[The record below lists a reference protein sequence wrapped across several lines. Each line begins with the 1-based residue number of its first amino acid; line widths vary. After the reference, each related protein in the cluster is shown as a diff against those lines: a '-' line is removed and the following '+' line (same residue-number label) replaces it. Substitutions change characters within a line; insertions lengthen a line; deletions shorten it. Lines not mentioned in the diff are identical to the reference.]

1 MERLMSPFTYSCLGA
16 LAATVAL
23 AASNLHAQD
32 QPGEP
37 RSLVPS
43 APSAEARALRSP
55 VRLDNAARAGELLV
69 PLNKSQVIEVD
80 RPFAEVSIGNPEIAD
95 VVPLTRDSLYVF
107 GKQFGTTSLTITDS
121 NGGLIAVVDL
131 VVSYDIEGL
140 KGQMFQLLPGEA
152 IEVRP
157 ASDGLVLSGRL
168 SNAMR
173 MQRALALAERYAPG
187 KITNLMEVAGSQQ
200 VMLAVRFAEVSRE
213 VIKQLGANTD
223 LLFQNGDVAISGS
236 FGNGPLVDP
245 TSFGATAFALTT
257 GDVAL
262 NVVLDALEEKGVVK
276 TLAEPNLI
284 SLSGDT
290 ASFLAGGEFPIPVG
304 QDENEFGVDITI
316 EFKPFGVSLSFTPTV
331 IGEELINLELFTEVS
346 DIDRD
351 TSIQLSNLLIPGLT
365 TRRARTTV
373 ELGNGQSFA
382 IAGLLRDDFEDTVRK
397 YPILGDV
404 PVLGQLFRSNGYQL
418 DQTELV
424 VIVTPYLVQPASP
437 TALITPADLFQ
448 APTDAELFLQGKVE
462 GERAGYDP
470 ANSADQLGRRS
481 AAGIVGPHGYILR

>member
-1 MERLMSPFTYSCLGA
+1 MSLFTLRWIGA
-16 LAATVAL
+16 VAAVVAL
-23 AASNLHAQD
+23 SASDAPAQD
-32 QPGEP
+32 QPGGP

-43 APSAEARALRSP
+43 QAAPDAGALRPP
-55 VRLDNAARAGELLV
+55 VRLDNRARAGELLV

-80 RPFAEVSIGNPEIAD
+80 RTFAEVSIGNPEIAD
-95 VVPLTRDSLYVF
+95 VVPLTRQALYVF
-107 GKQFGTTSLTITDS
+107 GKQLGTTSLTITD
-121 NGGLIAVVDL
+121 GGGNLIAVVDL

-140 KGQMFQLLPGEA
+140 KARMFELLPGQTVE
-152 IEVRP
+152 IRP
-157 ASDGLVLSGRL
+157 ASDGLILSGRL
-168 SNAMR
+168 SSATS

-187 KITNLMEVAGSQQ
+187 KITNLMEVTGNQQ

-223 LLFQNGDVAISGS
+223 FLFNNGDVAISGN
-236 FGNGPLVDP
+236 FGDGPSIDP
-245 TSFGATAFALTT
+245 LSFGATAFSLAT
-257 GDVAL
+257 GDIAL
-262 NVVLDALEEKGVVK
+262 NMVLDALEEKGVVR

-284 SLSGDT
+284 ALSGDT

-304 QDENEFGVDITI
+304 QDEDERGVDITI

-331 IGEELINLELFTEVS
+331 IGEDLVNLELFTEVS

-351 TSIQLSNLLIPGLT
+351 TSILLDRLLIPGLT

-373 ELGNGQSFA
+373 ELRNGQSFA

-397 YPILGDV
+397 FPILGDV

-424 VIVTPYLVQPASP
+424 VIVTPYLVRPAAP
-437 TALITPADLFQ
+437 TALLTPADLFQ
-448 APTDAELFLQGKVE
+448 APSDAELFLQGKVF

-470 ANSADQLGRRS
+470 SNSADQLGRRA

>member
-1 MERLMSPFTYSCLGA
+1 
-16 LAATVAL
+16 
-23 AASNLHAQD
+23 
-32 QPGEP
+32 
-37 RSLVPS
+37 
-43 APSAEARALRSP
+43 
-55 VRLDNAARAGELLV
+55 
-69 PLNKSQVIEVD
+69 
-80 RPFAEVSIGNPEIAD
+80 
-95 VVPLTRDSLYVF
+95 
-107 GKQFGTTSLTITDS
+107 
-121 NGGLIAVVDL
+121 
-131 VVSYDIEGL
+131 
-140 KGQMFQLLPGEA
+140 
-152 IEVRP
+152 
-157 ASDGLVLSGRL
+157 
-168 SNAMR
+168 MR

-187 KITNLMEVAGSQQ
+187 KITNLMEVTGSQQ
-200 VMLAVRFAEVSRE
+200 VMLAVRFAEMSRE

-223 LLFQNGDVAISGS
+223 LLFENGDVSISGS
-236 FGNGPLVDP
+236 FGNGPLIDP
-245 TSFGATAFALTT
+245 TSFGAAGLALTT
-257 GDVAL
+257 GDFSMNL
-262 NVVLDALEEKGVVK
+262 VLDALEEKGFVR

-284 SLSGDT
+284 ALSGDT

-304 QDENEFGVDITI
+304 QDSDDSGVDITI

-331 IGEELINLELFTEVS
+331 IGEQLINLELFTEVS

-351 TSIQLSNLLIPGLT
+351 TSIRLDRLLIPGLT

-382 IAGLLRDDFEDTVRK
+382 IAGLLRDDFEDTVRS

-448 APTDAELFLQGKVE
+448 APSDAELFLQGKVV

-470 ANSADQLGRRS
+470 TNSADQLGRRS

>member
-1 MERLMSPFTYSCLGA
+1 MERLMSSFPLRCCLGA

-23 AASNLHAQD
+23 SASNLQAQD
-32 QPGEP
+32 QPGGP

-43 APSAEARALRSP
+43 PPSMENPLRSP
-55 VRLDNAARAGELLV
+55 IRLHNAARAGELMV

-80 RPFAEVSIGNPEIAD
+80 RSFAEVSIGNPEIAD
-95 VVPLTRDSLYVF
+95 VTPLTRDSVYVF
-107 GKQFGTTSLTITDS
+107 GKRLGTTSLTITDS
-121 NGGLIAVVDL
+121 NGGLIAVVDV

-140 KGQMFQLLPGEA
+140 KAQMFQLLPGES

-187 KITNLMEVAGSQQ
+187 KITNLMEVTGSQQ

-223 LLFQNGDVAISGS
+223 LLFQNGDVAVTGS
-236 FGNGPLVDP
+236 FGNGPLIDP
-245 TSFGATAFALTT
+245 MSFGAAGLAAQV
-257 GDVAL
+257 GDVTL
-262 NVVLDALEEKGVVK
+262 NTVLDALEQKGVVR

-284 SLSGDT
+284 ALSGDT

-304 QDENEFGVDITI
+304 QDSNDTGVDITI

-331 IGEELINLELFTEVS
+331 IGDQLINLELFTEVS

-351 TSIQLSNLLIPGLT
+351 TSIRLDRLLIPGLT

-397 YPILGDV
+397 FPLLGDV

-424 VIVTPYLVQPASP
+424 VVVTPYLVQPASP

-448 APTDAELFLQGKVE
+448 APSDAELFLQGKVD

-470 ANSADQLGRRS
+470 SNSADQLGRRS

>member
-1 MERLMSPFTYSCLGA
+1 MERLMSSFTLRCLGA
-16 LAATVAL
+16 LAATVAVS
-23 AASNLHAQD
+23 AADLHAQE
-32 QPGEP
+32 QPGGP

-43 APSAEARALRSP
+43 APSVESRALRSP
-55 VRLDNAARAGELLV
+55 VRLDNTARAGELLV

-80 RPFAEVSIGNPEIAD
+80 RSFAEVSIGNPDIAD
-95 VVPLTRDSLYVF
+95 VVPLTRDSVYVF
-107 GKQFGTTSLTITDS
+107 GKQLGTTSLTITDA
-121 NGGLIAVVDL
+121 NGGLIAVLDVI
-131 VVSYDIEGL
+131 VSYDVDGL
-140 KGQMFQLLPGEA
+140 KAQMFQLLPGEA

-173 MQRALALAERYAPG
+173 MQRALSLAERYAPG
-187 KITNLMEVAGSQQ
+187 KITNLMEVTGSQQ

-223 LLFQNGDVAISGS
+223 LLFANGDVAVSGS
-236 FGNGPLVDP
+236 FGNGPLIDP
-245 TSFGATAFALTT
+245 MSFGATGLALQA
-257 GDVAL
+257 GDVTL
-262 NVVLDALEEKGVVK
+262 NTVLDALEEKGVVR

-284 SLSGDT
+284 ALSGDT

-304 QDENEFGVDITI
+304 QDTNDTGVDITI

-331 IGEELINLELFTEVS
+331 IGDELINLELFTEVS

-351 TSIQLSNLLIPGLT
+351 TSIRLDRLLIPGLT

-397 YPILGDV
+397 FPILGDV

-424 VIVTPYLVQPASP
+424 VIVTPYLVQPATP

-448 APTDAELFLQGKVE
+448 APSDAELFLQGKVE

-470 ANSADQLGRRS
+470 SNSADQLGRRS